1 MQLYIININV
11 YNKIVPDTKLETLLR
26 FTSLRSD
33 PAVYNFEKKN
43 PPFTRRF
50 SVSNFNT
57 ELVNGLQAQK

>member
-26 FTSLRSD
+26 FASLRRD
-33 PAVYNFEKKN
+33 PAVYNFEKKSLHSQ
-43 PPFTRRF
+43 F
-50 SVSNFNT
+50 SVLNFNT